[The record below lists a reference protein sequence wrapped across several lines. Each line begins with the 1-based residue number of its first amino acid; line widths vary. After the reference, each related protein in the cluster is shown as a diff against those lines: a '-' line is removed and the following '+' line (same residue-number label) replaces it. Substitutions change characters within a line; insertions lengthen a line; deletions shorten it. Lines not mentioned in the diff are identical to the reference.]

1 MRFSFILALAWVS
14 ICLYALRDSGY
25 WALVLLPSMFI
36 ARIDGVAAGHIS
48 TMKVLHQRGMLHEE
62 KIRAAMEAA
71 ANR

>member
-1 MRFSFILALAWVS
+1 MRFILALAWVTL
-14 ICLYALRDSGY
+14 CLYALRDSGY
-25 WALVLLPSMFI
+25 WALVLLPSMLL
-36 ARIDGVAAGHIS
+36 ARIDGVTVGYIG